1 MTTHP
6 EDTRNNF
13 PRDMQWG
20 QAIQLIEDHTQ
31 ASMDRTSIRSEHE
44 LTSVKTQTRTDWF
57 RSQQGLSQW
66 PTPRV
71 GRARRRDS
79 SPDDGEEE

>member
-20 QAIQLIEDHTQ
+20 QAIQLIEDHTK

-44 LTSVKTQTRTDWF
+44 LTSVQTQTHTDWF
-57 RSQQGLSQW
+57 RSRHGRKLTS
-66 PTPRV
+66 PRV
-71 GRARRRDS
+71 GRAPRRDS
-79 SPDDGEEE
+79 SPDDSGEE

>member
-6 EDTRNNF
+6 EDTRTNF

-31 ASMDRTSIRSEHE
+31 ASRRT
-44 LTSVKTQTRTDWF
+44 
-57 RSQQGLSQW
+57 
-66 PTPRV
+66 
-71 GRARRRDS
+71 
-79 SPDDGEEE
+79 